1 MGWIAA
7 ALAAILLTI
16 ATPAVPAAAAADEYV
31 LYYTVTASYQG
42 QPENLAGIASRF
54 LGDAGRATEV
64 FNLNTG
70 RRQPDGGALSDPNQL
85 TNGWYLV
92 LPWDAVGPGVQY
104 GVLPTTAPAPAPAPA
119 PGGSGAPANPANP
132 ANPGNPAN
140 PPGSPGGAA
149 PSGAPASPRP
159 SGGAKPPESGKCV
172 AATAASSPSNWAM
185 TRVASDLAWPYTRGT
200 GVSVAVID
208 SGVDGQA
215 PQLLN
220 RVQPGVNVV
229 TGENRG
235 DTDCL
240 GTGTAMAG
248 LIAAQAAEND
258 PFTGVAPDSIVLP
271 IRVVTDGATAAPAAQ
286 AAAIDVALQLQP
298 GVLALGSYVDI
309 TADPVVQS
317 VQKALDLGIP
327 VVAAAPTTSGGVT
340 PPEDVI
346 LVGGVGMDGKLA
358 EEYAAG
364 TVEVVAPGVN
374 VSSLGI
380 NGTTFVGTGTQYA
393 VAMTAGTVA
402 LIRGYNS
409 NLNPKQVA
417 HRLQATS
424 AQMGDGKPDPRYG
437 HGMINPEAAVTR
449 ELPEEATLVS
459 SDNRDATPVSG
470 SEEIRIAFLLT
481 VLAGLVLTALL
492 VLRFRRTMR
501 AAAAEDD
508 LDDDWPA
515 GDPPVD
521 KAKPTEPSSAGSH

>member
-1 MGWIAA
+1 M
-7 ALAAILLTI
+7 LAAILLAI
-16 ATPAVPAAAAADEYV
+16 AIPAVPAAAAADEYV
-31 LYYTVTASYQG
+31 LYYTVAASSQG

-70 RRQPDGGALSDPNQL
+70 RRQPDGGALSDPNKL
-85 TNGWYLV
+85 TTGWYLV

-104 GVLPTTAPAPAPAPA
+104 GVLPTTAPAPGTTAPAPAPA
-119 PGGSGAPANPANP
+119 PGGTGAPANPD
-132 ANPGNPAN
+132 PAN
-140 PPGSPGGAA
+140 PPASPGAVA
-149 PSGAPASPRP
+149 PSGTSASPKPAGSPR
-159 SGGAKPPESGKCV
+159 PPESGKCV
-172 AATAASSPSNWAM
+172 TATAASSPSNWAM
-185 TRVASDLAWPYTRGT
+185 IRVASEPAWPYTKGT

-215 PQLLN
+215 PQLLS

-235 DTDCL
+235 DVDCL

-248 LIAAQAAEND
+248 LIAAQPAQND

-271 IRVVTDGATAAPAAQ
+271 IRVVTDGATADPAAQ

-298 GVLALGSYVDI
+298 SVLALGSYVDI

-317 VQKALDLGIP
+317 VQKALELGIP

-346 LVGGVGMDGKLA
+346 LVGGVGMDGNLA
-358 EEYAAG
+358 AEYAAG

-374 VSSLGI
+374 VASLGI

-402 LIRGYNS
+402 LIRGYNA

-417 HRLQATS
+417 HRLLAT
-424 AQMGDGKPDPRYG
+424 AEQLGDGKPDSRYG

-449 ELPEEATLVS
+449 ELPEEAMLVS
-459 SDNRDATPVSG
+459 SDNRDANPVAG

-501 AAAAEDD
+501 AAAQGDP
-508 LDDDWPA
+508 DDDWTA
-515 GDPPVD
+515 GDLATD